1 MYQMADA
8 MSVKAKKAINCLLHS
23 LHQFPCLS
31 YSTFFKLFDSKI
43 APIMLY
49 GSELWGLK
57 NVACIE
63 HIYACKH
70 FLNVHTMSCNDA
82 LLGDLGRYLMYIFAA
97 KRCLKY

>member
-8 MSVKAKKAINCLLHS
+8 MPGKAKKAINCLLHS

-31 YSTFFKLFDSKI
+31 YSTFYKLFDSKI

-57 NVACIE
+57 NVACTE
-63 HIYACKH
+63 LVHIYACKR
-70 FLNVHTMSCNDA
+70 FLNVHTMSCNGTIQ
-82 LLGDLGRYLMYIFAA
+82 GDLGMLCIYLQPNVV
-97 KRCLKY
+97 